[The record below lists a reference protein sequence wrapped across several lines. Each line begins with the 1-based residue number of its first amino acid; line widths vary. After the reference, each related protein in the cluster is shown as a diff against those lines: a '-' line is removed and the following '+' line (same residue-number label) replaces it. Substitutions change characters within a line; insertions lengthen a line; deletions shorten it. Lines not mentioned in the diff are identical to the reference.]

1 MGTPEF
7 RGKKKLEVYS
17 HGFQKRVIKEPDLG
31 RHQSAVKK
39 KKKSTNVCIHGDGN

>member
-39 KKKSTNVCIHGDGN
+39 KRKH